1 MRHYTTLTTTTT
13 TATTTTITT
22 TTTTTTI
29 HNTTLQLQLHYTNC
43 ITLHYTTLHYTT
55 LIALHYTTLHSI
67 TLHYAALAYPTLHY
81 ITLHYVT
88 WHYITLQ
95 RTHYTTTYATATTL
109 HELYHT
115 ITTTPLHYN
124 YNYSCATPHY
134 IQQLWVRWRARWP
147 LQPLQPLQKT
157 QLQPPF
163 GPSVDSLCH
172 PWFTTANLSYRF
184 PIFETS
190 ATALCGTT
198 GKDTYP
204 IINLCSLVL
213 VFLCTIY
220 HNLFFVVLEATRKWI
235 WYCATFAMFETPRFM
250 ATCLGKMLSNHMI
263 HKFIYLQGRKLQ
275 WTLQSVWA
283 PWDFVHGWSTA
294 KKHWLLG
301 SKASSQDGLAVGTL
315 GALGAWFWMGASDLE
330 FNSWKM
336 LSSPTSLWFSIAET
350 DNW

>member
-1 MRHYTTLTTTTT
+1 M
-13 TATTTTITT
+13 
-22 TTTTTTI
+22 
-29 HNTTLQLQLHYTNC
+29 
-43 ITLHYTTLHYTT
+43 
-55 LIALHYTTLHSI
+55 
-67 TLHYAALAYPTLHY
+67 
-81 ITLHYVT
+81 
-88 WHYITLQ
+88 
-95 RTHYTTTYATATTL
+95 
-109 HELYHT
+109 
-115 ITTTPLHYN
+115 
-124 YNYSCATPHY
+124 
-134 IQQLWVRWRARWP
+134 
-147 LQPLQPLQKT
+147 
-157 QLQPPF
+157 LQPPF

-204 IINLCSLVL
+204 IINLCSLVI

-220 HNLFFVVLEATRKWI
+220 HNLFFIVLEATRRWI
-235 WYCATFAMFETPRFM
+235 WYCATFAMFETPRLM

-330 FNSWKM
+330 FNSCQM
-336 LSSPTSLWFSIAET
+336 SSSPTSLWFSIAET